1 MHIGGTGRGQ
11 NQMLSGAILK
21 DWSERSRSSIQI
33 QGQIQAAGG
42 AIDGET
48 LTAVQ
53 FPALPG
59 SSGGL
64 PVQMVLRSPEDFKT
78 LYDTAE
84 KIKAAAYAS
93 GLFVYVQNDLAFD
106 SQQAHV
112 AIDSAKAREMGV
124 TMQAIAETLAVLV
137 GENYVNRFN
146 FHDRSYDVI
155 PQVRQDDRMTPEDL
169 GRFYVKTVTGALVP
183 LATVAR
189 VETRP
194 QANQLTQFGQMNSAT
209 LVMLPR
215 PGISMGEAV
224 AFLQSQPLPASTSV
238 DWLSDSRQFVQEGN
252 RLWVSFGFALVVI
265 FLVLAAQ
272 FESLRDPL
280 VILVTVPLAVCGA
293 LVPLWLGYATLN
305 IYTQIGLVTLIG
317 LISKHGILMVT
328 FANHIQEHEN
338 LSRIEAIEKAAT
350 VRMRPVLMT
359 TAAMVAGL
367 VPLLFAGGAGS
378 ASRYSI
384 GVVVVMGM
392 LIGTLFTLFVLPTI
406 YSFIAKDHRAAAQAR
421 APANWRRRR
430 AMRIESSQRPTGR
443 ARALAAPLLLA
454 LALGGCASGPD
465 YRAPATPSAPPVRS
479 SASPSAPTL
488 APSCHRTG
496 GGCTTTPRSTA
507 CCRKRWRPIPTCARR
522 WPIWTRRARSTARP
536 VGLLPST
543 QLSGGTRY
551 GRNNAAGG
559 GDGPAPRQWSYSG
572 GLEVAYEVD
581 LFGRVRRDIE
591 AARYDADAVAAAYD
605 AARVLV
611 VADTARAYLNA
622 CAYGES
628 EQVARASIALAQRNL
643 DLISE
648 QERAGSASRLDAE
661 RAGVAL
667 ARTEAA
673 LAPIEARR
681 SAALFEL
688 AALLGRTP
696 AQVPQAA
703 RACASPP
710 EPGGAIPVGDGAA
723 LLRRRPDLRQAERR
737 LAADTARIGVAVA
750 DLYPR
755 VTLGASG
762 SYLRNDT
769 LTGDRAWSFALGPLV
784 SWSFPNIAA
793 ARSRIEQAEAQ
804 SAASL
809 ARFDGAVLNAL
820 KETEQ
825 ALSAYDAAIR
835 QRDALVQARTRADNA
850 FRLAEQRYRAG
861 SISYLDVLVAQ
872 ESLVTAMS
880 QEAALK
886 QQVAP
891 RGSTCSRSWAA
902 AGSRTS

>member
-1 MHIGGTGRGQ
+1 
-11 NQMLSGAILK
+11 
-21 DWSERSRSSIQI
+21 
-33 QGQIQAAGG
+33 
-42 AIDGET
+42 
-48 LTAVQ
+48 
-53 FPALPG
+53 
-59 SSGGL
+59 
-64 PVQMVLRSPEDFKT
+64 
-78 LYDTAE
+78 
-84 KIKAAAYAS
+84 
-93 GLFVYVQNDLAFD
+93 
-106 SQQAHV
+106 
-112 AIDSAKAREMGV
+112 
-124 TMQAIAETLAVLV
+124 
-137 GENYVNRFN
+137 
-146 FHDRSYDVI
+146 
-155 PQVRQDDRMTPEDL
+155 
-169 GRFYVKTVTGALVP
+169 
-183 LATVAR
+183 
-189 VETRP
+189 
-194 QANQLTQFGQMNSAT
+194 
-209 LVMLPR
+209 
-215 PGISMGEAV
+215 
-224 AFLQSQPLPASTSV
+224 
-238 DWLSDSRQFVQEGN
+238 
-252 RLWVSFGFALVVI
+252 
-265 FLVLAAQ
+265 
-272 FESLRDPL
+272 
-280 VILVTVPLAVCGA
+280 
-293 LVPLWLGYATLN
+293 
-305 IYTQIGLVTLIG
+305 
-317 LISKHGILMVT
+317 
-328 FANHIQEHEN
+328 
-338 LSRIEAIEKAAT
+338 
-350 VRMRPVLMT
+350 
-359 TAAMVAGL
+359 
-367 VPLLFAGGAGS
+367 
-378 ASRYSI
+378 
-384 GVVVVMGM
+384 
-392 LIGTLFTLFVLPTI
+392 
-406 YSFIAKDHRAAAQAR
+406 
-421 APANWRRRR
+421 
-430 AMRIESSQRPTGR
+430 MRIESSQRPTGR

-454 LALGGCASGPD
+454 LVLGGCASGPD
-465 YRAPATPSAPPVRS
+465 YRAPATPSAAAGPFVSQSERTNAGAELPADWWRLYDD
-479 SASPSAPTL
+479 ATL
-488 APSCHRTG
+488 NGLLQEALAANPDLR
-496 GGCTTTPRSTA
+496 A
-507 CCRKRWRPIPTCARR
+507 ALANLDKARAVYGQ
-522 WPIWTRRARSTARP
+522 AR

-628 EQVARASIALAQRNL
+628 EQVARASIALARRNL

-688 AALLGRTP
+688 AALLGRAP

-710 EPGGAIPVGDGAA
+710 EPGGAIPVGNGAA

-825 ALSAYDAAIR
+825 ALSAYDAVIR

-872 ESLVTAMS
+872 DSLVTAMS

-886 QQVAP
+886 QQV
-891 RGSTCSRSWAA
+891 GSARVDVFKVLGGGWEP
-902 AGSRTS
+902 GVVN

>member
-1 MHIGGTGRGQ
+1 M
-11 NQMLSGAILK
+11 
-21 DWSERSRSSIQI
+21 
-33 QGQIQAAGG
+33 
-42 AIDGET
+42 
-48 LTAVQ
+48 
-53 FPALPG
+53 
-59 SSGGL
+59 
-64 PVQMVLRSPEDFKT
+64 
-78 LYDTAE
+78 
-84 KIKAAAYAS
+84 
-93 GLFVYVQNDLAFD
+93 
-106 SQQAHV
+106 
-112 AIDSAKAREMGV
+112 
-124 TMQAIAETLAVLV
+124 
-137 GENYVNRFN
+137 
-146 FHDRSYDVI
+146 
-155 PQVRQDDRMTPEDL
+155 
-169 GRFYVKTVTGALVP
+169 
-183 LATVAR
+183 
-189 VETRP
+189 
-194 QANQLTQFGQMNSAT
+194 
-209 LVMLPR
+209 
-215 PGISMGEAV
+215 
-224 AFLQSQPLPASTSV
+224 
-238 DWLSDSRQFVQEGN
+238 
-252 RLWVSFGFALVVI
+252 
-265 FLVLAAQ
+265 
-272 FESLRDPL
+272 
-280 VILVTVPLAVCGA
+280 
-293 LVPLWLGYATLN
+293 
-305 IYTQIGLVTLIG
+305 
-317 LISKHGILMVT
+317 
-328 FANHIQEHEN
+328 
-338 LSRIEAIEKAAT
+338 
-350 VRMRPVLMT
+350 
-359 TAAMVAGL
+359 
-367 VPLLFAGGAGS
+367 
-378 ASRYSI
+378 
-384 GVVVVMGM
+384 
-392 LIGTLFTLFVLPTI
+392 
-406 YSFIAKDHRAAAQAR
+406 
-421 APANWRRRR
+421 
-430 AMRIESSQRPTGR
+430 
-443 ARALAAPLLLA
+443 
-454 LALGGCASGPD
+454 
-465 YRAPATPSAPPVRS
+465 
-479 SASPSAPTL
+479 
-488 APSCHRTG
+488 
-496 GGCTTTPRSTA
+496 
-507 CCRKRWRPIPTCARR
+507 
-522 WPIWTRRARSTARP
+522 
-536 VGLLPST
+536 
-543 QLSGGTRY
+543 
-551 GRNNAAGG
+551 
-559 GDGPAPRQWSYSG
+559 
-572 GLEVAYEVD
+572 AYEVD

-886 QQVAP
+886 QQ
-891 RGSTCSRSWAA
+891 
-902 AGSRTS
+902 AGSARVDVFKVLGGGWEPNVVN

>member
-1 MHIGGTGRGQ
+1 
-11 NQMLSGAILK
+11 
-21 DWSERSRSSIQI
+21 
-33 QGQIQAAGG
+33 
-42 AIDGET
+42 
-48 LTAVQ
+48 
-53 FPALPG
+53 
-59 SSGGL
+59 
-64 PVQMVLRSPEDFKT
+64 
-78 LYDTAE
+78 
-84 KIKAAAYAS
+84 
-93 GLFVYVQNDLAFD
+93 
-106 SQQAHV
+106 
-112 AIDSAKAREMGV
+112 
-124 TMQAIAETLAVLV
+124 
-137 GENYVNRFN
+137 
-146 FHDRSYDVI
+146 
-155 PQVRQDDRMTPEDL
+155 
-169 GRFYVKTVTGALVP
+169 
-183 LATVAR
+183 
-189 VETRP
+189 
-194 QANQLTQFGQMNSAT
+194 
-209 LVMLPR
+209 
-215 PGISMGEAV
+215 
-224 AFLQSQPLPASTSV
+224 
-238 DWLSDSRQFVQEGN
+238 
-252 RLWVSFGFALVVI
+252 
-265 FLVLAAQ
+265 
-272 FESLRDPL
+272 
-280 VILVTVPLAVCGA
+280 
-293 LVPLWLGYATLN
+293 
-305 IYTQIGLVTLIG
+305 
-317 LISKHGILMVT
+317 MVT

-454 LALGGCASGPD
+454 LAWAA
-465 YRAPATPSAPPVRS
+465 APAGPTIARRRRRRRPPVRS

-522 WPIWTRRARSTARP
+522 WPIWTRRARSTARR

-886 QQVAP
+886 QQV
-891 RGSTCSRSWAA
+891 GSARVDVFKVLGGGWEPNVVN
-902 AGSRTS
+902 